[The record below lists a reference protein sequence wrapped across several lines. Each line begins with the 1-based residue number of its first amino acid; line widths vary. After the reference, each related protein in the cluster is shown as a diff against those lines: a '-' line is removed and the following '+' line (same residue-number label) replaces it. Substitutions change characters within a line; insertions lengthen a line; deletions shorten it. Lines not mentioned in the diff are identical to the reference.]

1 MILSYTHSKLE
12 SLHTHPD
19 PTKLLKSYHGLSYRV
34 TLTVKG
40 APKGP
45 LKHLQPRAEMFVWK
59 YSVTTGNLV
68 QVIGVVREHRRPV
81 LNQNNC
87 F

>member
-1 MILSYTHSKLE
+1 MVLSYTHSKLE

-19 PTKLLKSYHGLSYRV
+19 PTKPLKSYHGHSSRTAL
-34 TLTVKG
+34 TLKG

-45 LKHLQPRAEMFVWK
+45 LKHLQPRTEMLVRK
-59 YSVTTGNLV
+59 YSVSTGNLV
-68 QVIGVVREHRRPV
+68 QVIGVVREHRRSV